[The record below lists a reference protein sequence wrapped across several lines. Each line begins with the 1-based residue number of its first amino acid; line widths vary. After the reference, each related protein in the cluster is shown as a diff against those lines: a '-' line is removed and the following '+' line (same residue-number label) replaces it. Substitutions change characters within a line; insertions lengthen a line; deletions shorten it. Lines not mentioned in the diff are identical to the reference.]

1 MSTTKNKRHDH
12 DGDGFVSLGD
22 VTKSE
27 KLYDLEMREQKADA
41 QRRMAW
47 VSMVSMIIYTAFL
60 FSPLVSIERLQQLG
74 DIMPLFY
81 IAQAGIVGA
90 FFGATAWMHSNTK

>member
-1 MSTTKNKRHDH
+1 MTTTTKTKKHDH
-12 DGDGFVSLGD
+12 DGDGYVSLGD

-27 KLYDLEMREQKADA
+27 KLYDLEMREEKADA

-47 VSMVSMIIYTAFL
+47 VAMMSMLIFTGFL
-60 FSPLVSIERLQQLG
+60 FSPFVSVERLEQMG

-81 IAQAGIVGA
+81 IAQAGVVGA
-90 FFGATAWMHSNTK
+90 FFGATAWMHSGR